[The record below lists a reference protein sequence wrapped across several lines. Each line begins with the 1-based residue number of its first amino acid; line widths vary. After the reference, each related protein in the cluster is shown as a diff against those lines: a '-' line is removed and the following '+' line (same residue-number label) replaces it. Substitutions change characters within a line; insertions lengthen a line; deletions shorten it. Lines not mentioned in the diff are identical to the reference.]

1 MRWRGGRL
9 QTGLLASISAADR
22 QQGRSFTNAQTCSG
36 RRKKNTMHRLHRA
49 IIKAPASSPS
59 LLGRT
64 MIKKTSTP
72 TVAHRFGSQKNEP
85 GVAAVD
91 PAVELWASLQYAGK
105 TTT

>member
-36 RRKKNTMHRLHRA
+36 RRKKTRCTYYTEPSSKLLLHLC
-49 IIKAPASSPS
+49 

-91 PAVELWASLQYAGK
+91 PAVELWASLQHAGK